1 MRKAFSDFCLTEK
14 EHVAEDMK
22 LLLCLGAAVFL
33 LHITGIGCPILF
45 LTGIPCA
52 GCGMCRAV
60 FFLFQGQFA
69 AAAAYHPLSFLM
81 PFFSAAWFFRGR
93 ISSRWRKILMTFA
106 VFLFTVTYFFR
117 IALGDPVVA
126 LHPSAGLLEQ
136 FIKEVIHVLY
146 QLRR

>member
-1 MRKAFSDFCLTEK
+1 MRKAFEDFCLTEK
-14 EHVAEDMK
+14 EHAAEDMK
-22 LLLCLGAAVFL
+22 LLLCLGAAVLL

-60 FFLFQGQFA
+60 FSLFQGHFA

-81 PFFSAAWFFRGR
+81 PFFFAAWFFRGR
-93 ISSRWRKILMTFA
+93 ISSRRQKILMVFA

-117 IALGDPVVA
+117 IVHGDPVVA
-126 LHPSAGLLEQ
+126 FHPSAGFLEQ
-136 FIKEVIHVLY
+136 IIKEVIHVLY